1 MDTFP
6 SPTTFSAEPSGSKT
20 LPLIIISVVVGV
32 VAVILAIVMV
42 LALSQAS
49 KDRSTV
55 NEQKA
60 AAAAA
65 ARTDQKK
72 IDDAAAK
79 AAAESPYRT
88 YTAPSEF
95 GSFVIKFPKNWE
107 SYVNY
112 SQSSQDNLDLMLHPN
127 LITANNNDPQ
137 LLACRITMRQGT
149 LDNYLQQFHNNPTV
163 KQSDITVSGIKGKEL
178 TGIQDKRSIRTI
190 ALPVRDKTLLFTNED
205 NNFTSEFSTILAQSR
220 IIP

>member
-6 SPTTFSAEPSGSKT
+6 TASTFSAEPSGPKT
-20 LPLIIISVVVGV
+20 LPLIIISVVLGV
-32 VAVILAIVMV
+32 IAIILAVFMI
-42 LALSQAS
+42 LALNQAS
-49 KDRSTV
+49 ADRSTV
-55 NEQKA
+55 NSQKTA
-60 AAAAA
+60 AATA
-65 ARTDQKK
+65 ARADQKK
-72 IDDAAAK
+72 TDDAAAK
-79 AAAESPYRT
+79 AAAESPYRS
-88 YTAPSEF
+88 YTAPAEF

-112 SQSSQDNLDLMLHPN
+112 SQSSQDNLDLMLHPD
-127 LITANNNDPQ
+127 LITANNNEPQ

-149 LDNYLQQFHNNPTV
+149 LDNYLQQFHNNPSV

-178 TGIQDKRSIRTI
+178 IGIQDKRSVRTI

-205 NNFTSEFSTILAQSR
+205 KNFASEFSTILAQSK